1 MYGPWV
7 RVPAGSQSSD
17 VSRGFF
23 YARPRKQD
31 HEVGNLKNWLRRK
44 LAFESRQEFKLNERS
59 ECLIERMSMKKAN
72 AARSDAL
79 KSFELAQCGG
89 EVGEVQRSRQSQI
102 ESLKMRIHSQCGG
115 KSAQ

>member
-1 MYGPWV
+1 MGP
-7 RVPAGSQSSD
+7 G
-17 VSRGFF
+17 
-23 YARPRKQD
+23 
-31 HEVGNLKNWLRRK
+31 
-44 LAFESRQEFKLNERS
+44 FESQRDHKACHESDKLFLCETTKQA
-59 ECLIERMSMKKAN
+59 CLIEWMSMKKAN